1 VSQRGLTTRRALR
14 RFALGSGP
22 LKRTSDRLQHL
33 ARILLVL
40 ILLIGVAI
48 ALAVATAHYTSA
60 RTEAAAQAADRH
72 RASAELLEDERAPSD
87 GDGDGDGDI
96 RDVLGAAA
104 VWTDSSGVERRG
116 VIPVPEGA
124 QAGSTVSIWIDRE
137 GTRTTR
143 PVSNGDV
150 ATESAGYALLT
161 YIGIS
166 MVAFGAYRSFRKLL
180 DRNRSRRWAAEW
192 AKVEPVWTRT
202 VP

>member
-1 VSQRGLTTRRALR
+1 VSQKGLTTRRALR

-22 LKRTSDRLQHL
+22 LKRTSDRLEHL

-40 ILLIGVAI
+40 ILLMGVAV

-60 RTEAAAQAADRH
+60 RTATAAQAADRH
-72 RASAELLEDERAPSD
+72 RASAELLEDERAL
-87 GDGDGDGDI
+87 GDGAGSLPG
-96 RDVLGAAA
+96 VSGAAA

-124 QAGSTVSIWIDRE
+124 QAGSTVSIWIDQE

-143 PVSNGDV
+143 PISNGDV

-192 AKVEPVWTRT
+192 AKVEPVWSRT
-202 VP
+202 LP

>member
-1 VSQRGLTTRRALR
+1 VSQKGLTTRRALR

-22 LKRTSDRLQHL
+22 LKRTSDRLEHL

-40 ILLIGVAI
+40 ILLMGVAV

-60 RTEAAAQAADRH
+60 RTETAAQAADRH
-72 RASAELLEDERAPSD
+72 RASAELLEDERAR
-87 GDGDGDGDI
+87 GDGAGTLPG
-96 RDVLGAAA
+96 VSGAPA

-143 PVSNGDV
+143 PISNGDV